1 MSAERAGAQR
11 PGSDSLREQI
21 ERAEERLQ
29 AAAHAATD
37 AERRAIAEIQALE
50 ADLERERAESKRALE
65 ALKLSHEEDL
75 QREREAKE
83 RAIAAAEERLAEIEV
98 EAEAAE
104 GRIAAAER
112 RAAESERLVADEQAR
127 AREGAAAWLQQKIE
141 TIRREG
147 ASR

>member
-1 MSAERAGAQR
+1 MSVEGASV
-11 PGSDSLREQI
+11 PGPRGEGLREQI
-21 ERAEERLQ
+21 EKAERRLT
-29 AAAHAATD
+29 AAVEAAGE

-50 ADLERERAESKRALE
+50 ADLERERAESNRALE
-65 ALKLSHEEDL
+65 ALKLSHEEAL

-83 RAIAAAEERLAEIEV
+83 RAIAAAEKRLGEIEA

-104 GRIAAAER
+104 ERIAAAER

-127 AREGAAAWLQQKIE
+127 AREGAAAWLQQQIE
-141 TIRREG
+141 TIRREA